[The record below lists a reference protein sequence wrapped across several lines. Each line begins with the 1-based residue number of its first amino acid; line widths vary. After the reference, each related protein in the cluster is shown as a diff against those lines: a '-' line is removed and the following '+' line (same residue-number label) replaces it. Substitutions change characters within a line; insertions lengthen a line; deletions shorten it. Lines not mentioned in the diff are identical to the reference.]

1 MERLSSLGHLARF
14 PHSASLHALFKFCAE
29 NVIPYT
35 LGFQDLK
42 SAYEK
47 RNERSFRSGLKYAAC
62 SARAILLC
70 KEPTLYATSFSP
82 NNFGLNSMY
91 EPRFPMALYFVH
103 GDSQDSMVLD
113 YLSRCKRFTFRTF
126 QLFFELS
133 YVHSGVARTL

>member
-103 GDSQDSMVLD
+103 GDSQAQW
-113 YLSRCKRFTFRTF
+113 YLTTCLVAKGSRFARFNFFLNFRM
-126 QLFFELS
+126 
-133 YVHSGVARTL
+133 YIAV